1 MRGGGKTPLVA
12 TPSPPL
18 PLTPHMNSPYGPR
31 GKPNINADPSN
42 LDAGGA
48 QKCKISRFLW
58 NFHKKV
64 KFPNIFAFY
73 KKKSEIFR
81 NSYFLRI
88 RRLILRPRAKRY
100 YIKRIFNHF
109 WYFFARTH
117 FFRKKTKKCSKDHFF
132 AKISTFSLRKL
143 KRANFWS
150 FWALGGKSCEDSKRS
165 IVSKQKR

>member
-1 MRGGGKTPLVA
+1 MRGGGKTPKVA
-12 TPSPPL
+12 NPTPLP

-73 KKKSEIFR
+73 RKFLKFSDISIFLE
-81 NSYFLRI
+81 SGV
-88 RRLILRPRAKRY
+88 
-100 YIKRIFNHF
+100 
-109 WYFFARTH
+109 
-117 FFRKKTKKCSKDHFF
+117 
-132 AKISTFSLRKL
+132 
-143 KRANFWS
+143 S
-150 FWALGGKSCEDSKRS
+150 FCALAQNVT
-165 IVSKQKR
+165 I